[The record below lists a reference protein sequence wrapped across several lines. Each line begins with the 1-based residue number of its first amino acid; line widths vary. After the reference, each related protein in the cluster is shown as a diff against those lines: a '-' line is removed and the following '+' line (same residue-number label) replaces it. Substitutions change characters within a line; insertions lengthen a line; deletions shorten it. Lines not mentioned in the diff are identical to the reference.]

1 MLLSRRTSPL
11 PTGSETILVA
21 EDDANIRAMFKVCLD
36 YIALEMAYG
45 GAMFLQL
52 RLHLAG
58 GDLLLFDGV
67 VRDDNLRARGEVGF
81 RVSELALLRARDERQ
96 VGGERD
102 LRFGEVLHLRLQRQV
117 AGHRYRG
124 DTTELVRHRDGA
136 LVVDRYLWHSEAQP
150 EDRVLLSPVLVAAAG
165 VEQAEGAQ
173 LLRFPTHKDE
183 TDLELAFQYARQH
196 SCQEVLL
203 IAALGERWD
212 MSLANIFLTAHP
224 AYQGMHVRLVDNHQ
238 ELMLLHSGESLS
250 LAGQLGD
257 TVSLIPL
264 STRAQGITTQGLEYA
279 LANEDLV
286 FGSPRGVSNVFTA
299 ESAIISLREGLLI
312 CVVIHNGGIT

>member
-1 MLLSRRTSPL
+1 MKRAVIFANGELNLSPELRN
-11 PTGSETILVA
+11 EIQA
-21 EDDANIRAMFKVCLD
+21 DDLI
-36 YIALEMAYG
+36 IAADG
-45 GAMFLQL
+45 GALHCRKLGIKPQVVIGDFDSLQDE
-52 RLHLAG
+52 
-58 GDLLLFDGV
+58 DLNTL
-67 VRDDNLRARGEVGF
+67 
-81 RVSELALLRARDERQ
+81 
-96 VGGERD
+96 
-102 LRFGEVLHLRLQRQV
+102 
-117 AGHRYRG
+117 
-124 DTTELVRHRDGA
+124 
-136 LVVDRYLWHSEAQP
+136 
-150 EDRVLLSPVLVAAAG
+150 
-165 VEQAEGAQ
+165 QAEGAQ
-173 LLRFPTHKDE
+173 LLRFPTRKNE
-183 TDLELAFQYARQH
+183 TDLELAFQYARQR

-257 TVSLIPL
+257 TLSLIPL

-279 LANEDLV
+279 LANEDLE

-312 CVVIHNGGIT
+312 CVVIHNGGTT